1 MSAPTHAG
9 GIVVRRTTDGPEY
22 LLVRTRSD
30 SVEWVFPKGHIEAG
44 ETPAEAAVR
53 EVAEE
58 AGVQSGSPTLV
69 GVTEFEFRGEDVVT
83 EYFML
88 AHLADGVPEE
98 EGRDPR
104 WCTSTEARELLSFED
119 LKGLLPPE

>member
-1 MSAPTHAG
+1 MQAPTHAG
-9 GIVVRRTTDGPEY
+9 GIVVQRTTAGPRY
-22 LLVRTRSD
+22 LLVRTRS
-30 SVEWVFPKGHIEAG
+30 SEIEWVFPKGHIEAG
-44 ETPAEAAVR
+44 ETPAEAAIR

-58 AGVQSGSPTLV
+58 SGIQAGSPTLV
-69 GVTEFEFRGEDVVT
+69 GVTEFEFRGKNVIT

-88 AHLADGVPEE
+88 AHVADGLPEE

-104 WCTSTEARELLSFED
+104 WCTRAETQQLLTFED